1 MWYAAHV
8 KVAMIILG
16 KCMTVN
22 SFSSRS
28 MAIAIDV

>member
-1 MWYAAHV
+1 MWYTAHV

-22 SFSSRS
+22 SFGSRS